1 MSLITNSSFAQTIKQ
16 YSIAATS
23 EAVGLP
29 FTNYS
34 PYHPGAEFTTAL
46 KINEKEKSTRYI
58 GLKAGF
64 FYHRKLE
71 TALYLGGEYQY
82 SFMMLN
88 NKLSLDIPMG
98 LGYLH
103 SFYPSELYEQNSNGD
118 FEKVSQFGRPHL
130 YINLGLGLT
139 YRMNERVQ
147 PFVRQSLLLET
158 PFANGI
164 PVIPHSLI
172 HLGIQIKIQKNEE

>member
-1 MSLITNSSFAQTIKQ
+1 MTNSSFAQKIKQ

-23 EAVGLP
+23 EAIGLP

-34 PYHPGAEFTTAL
+34 PYHPGAEFTASL
-46 KINEKEKSTRYI
+46 KINEKERSTRYL

-82 SFMMLN
+82 SLMILN
-88 NKLSLDIPMG
+88 NKLGIDVPMG

-103 SFYPSELYEQNSNGD
+103 SFYPSELYEQNNEGD

-130 YINLGLGLT
+130 YLNLGIGLT
-139 YRMNERVQ
+139 YKMNERVQ
-147 PFVRQSLLLET
+147 PFIRQSLLLET

-172 HLGIQIKIQKNEE
+172 QLGVQIKVQKNEE